1 MYTYFLFLT
10 GILWGI
16 LFAPSAWAEA
26 PQVDFSTL
34 SSSAVVEQSDRSGTP
49 HPVVARLITD
59 KSAVQEGG
67 VLRLGVHLT
76 MEDKW
81 KFLMGVVDRL
91 GSTVGRQ
98 LQVTFCEKFVLAD
111 YWKRAIGHNIVYLKV
126 VVASIGGP

>member
-67 VLRLGVHLT
+67 VLRFGGSPHHGRQVAYVLAISRWCGK
-76 MEDKW
+76 EDI
-81 KFLMGVVDRL
+81 DRL
-91 GSTVGRQ
+91 AASTV
-98 LQVTFCEKFVLAD
+98 LNKFHVCLSSSTS
-111 YWKRAIGHNIVYLKV
+111 VF
-126 VVASIGGP
+126 